1 MTDRLDDLIE
11 QGLAASFARIESCPP
26 PQPRY
31 LASRSATRRWR
42 VAPALAGLPA
52 ALGTKVAVALAA
64 ATIAGTGV
72 AAKAAFTGNPNPLTW
87 GGQAQVQPPA
97 RACAG
102 EPCPGIPLGG
112 RAATPEARPTPA
124 ATASP
129 GADHGGASVAL
140 PSADEHGDS
149 GGRAHGADGG
159 GATPGR
165 ATTTNRDAEA
175 EGQAPAA
182 GGPGLHGTPGHGPSD
197 GGERPDR

>member
-11 QGLAASFARIESCPP
+11 QGLAASLARVDSRPP
-26 PQPRY
+26 LQPRY

-72 AAKAAFTGNPNPLTW
+72 AAKAALTGNPNPLTW
-87 GGQAQVQPPA
+87 GAQAQPQV

-102 EPCPGIPLGG
+102 GPCPGTPTGG
-112 RAATPEARPTPA
+112 GVAPPEVRTTPA

-129 GADHGGASVAL
+129 GADHGGAPAAQ
-140 PSADEHGDS
+140 PSADGHGDA
-149 GGRAHGADGG
+149 GARAPGAGG
-159 GATPGR
+159 GATEDRP
-165 ATTTNRDAEA
+165 ATNRDGEA
-175 EGQAPAA
+175 EGRSPAA
-182 GGPGLHGTPGHGPSD
+182 DGHGSHETPGGRQSD
-197 GGERPDR
+197 GGQRSER